1 MNSRTLFKNTRPGSV
16 LPVVIL
22 VIVLLMAIGIG
33 ILGLSFHGQMFAI
46 RSAADMTARCA
57 ADAAVADAVFQ
68 MNEKLKVKPWDDFSL
83 PDAENMTLLNCDA
96 SFDYAVSKI
105 DYVYTVDAQG
115 TAVNSVRS
123 INSTLRISSVF
134 DYALFARDY
143 LELKNSTQ
151 VNWVNNQS
159 DDWPL
164 QVGTNSIAPDAVT
177 LLSGSKINGDV
188 VVGVDGEPNV
198 VIDRKSDVT
207 ITGDSYAMF
216 SSVIFP
222 RIDPPPSL
230 VSLPSSG
237 EIKTSTTISSSAK
250 YKYINLSGFGEIIT
264 IDEPVKLYITGDI
277 TLGNSAQILI
287 GGPTDT
293 DNDASLTIYL
303 GGNFEGK
310 NGTRINNQTLDARR
324 FTLYGLDS
332 CTQVSLKNSGDFY
345 GAIYAPNAALS
356 LYNSSN
362 TYGSLVAAQ
371 LILDN
376 GGNFFYDVNLRDRS
390 VDDDAVRFV
399 VDRWSE
405 Q

>member
-1 MNSRTLFKNTRPGSV
+1 MLA
-16 LPVVIL
+16 VVII

-105 DYVYTVDAQG
+105 DDVYTVDAQG

-134 DYALFARDY
+134 DLALFARDY
-143 LELKNSTQ
+143 LELKSGTQ
-151 VNWVNNQS
+151 VNWINNQP

-164 QVGTNSIAPDAVT
+164 QVGTNSIAPDAIT
-177 LLSGSKINGDV
+177 LMSSSVINGDV
-188 VVGVDGEPNV
+188 VIGVDGEPNI
-198 VIDRKSDVT
+198 VIKQQPDVT
-207 ITGDSYAMF
+207 VTGDIYPMF
-216 SSVIFP
+216 SNVIFP
-222 RIDPPPSL
+222 SIIVPPSL
-230 VSLPSSG
+230 VSMPSSG
-237 EIKTSTTISSSAK
+237 DIKNPVIISSSAK
-250 YKYINLSGFGEIIT
+250 YKLIDLGNGETIT
-264 IDEPVKLYITGDI
+264 IVEPVKLYITGNI
-277 TLGNSAQILI
+277 TLGNSAKIII
-287 GGPTDT
+287 GGPDDT
-293 DNDASLTIYL
+293 DNDASLAIYL
-303 GGNFEGK
+303 AGNFEGK
-310 NGTRINNQTLDARR
+310 NSMGINNQTLDSRR
-324 FTLYGLDS
+324 FMLFCLDS
-332 CTQVSLKNSGDFY
+332 CTDVSLKNSGDFY
-345 GAIYAPNAALS
+345 GAIYAPNAALD

-362 TYGSLVAAQ
+362 TYGSIVAAQ
-371 LILDN
+371 LILKAD
-376 GGNFFYDVNLRDRS
+376 GNFYYDVNLRDRS
-390 VDDDAVRFV
+390 VGDDAIRFV